1 MGMRPNFQD
10 PVELKGS
17 NLIVSGQS
25 DGDPLPAEIS
35 VFLEQEGRVAG
46 GPAAVVA
53 GGGVDKLTT
62 AWTATLP
69 AEGFHAGKALGFGVE
84 IRTSPFEA
92 SSWSEIVNIE

>member
-25 DGDPLPAEIS
+25 DGDPLPVEIR
-35 VFLEQEGRVAG
+35 VFLEQEGKVAG
-46 GPAAVVA
+46 AAAVV
-53 GGGVDKLTT
+53 GGGVDRLTT
-62 AWTATLP
+62 GWTATLP

-84 IRTSPFEA
+84 IRTGPFEA
-92 SSWSEIVNIE
+92 STWSEIVNIE